1 MEAAEFYEQADDT
14 VHQERW
20 FQIVSALSTTTPASS
35 ALGEAAAKPDPVKVE
50 EVAGATMDFKICS
63 EQYLKTLDQ
72 SLLQVADC

>member
-1 MEAAEFYEQADDT
+1 MTRYTSATKSAGL
-14 VHQERW
+14 
-20 FQIVSALSTTTPASS
+20 QIVSALSTTTPASS